1 MRQRLLQRQSLL
13 EHVALQD
20 ALEQLGSQLPA
31 GLRSTSGEADQRG
44 LARLVVLDD
53 FLDPTAMVEEGIT
66 VSRQH
71 GFDLE
76 PADAVQRSDVVVQR
90 IRAGLWVQADVRADL
105 WQQVVPGQQHTTG
118 RPVEAAVAR
127 RV

>member
-13 EHVALQD
+13 EHVALHD

-53 FLDPTAMVEEGIT
+53 FLDPTAMVEEGIA

-71 GFDLE
+71 SLDLE

-90 IRAGLWVQADVRADL
+90 IRAGLWVQSDVRDDL
-105 WQQVVPGQQHTTG
+105 RQQVVPG
-118 RPVEAAVAR
+118 
-127 RV
+127 

>member
-1 MRQRLLQRQSLL
+1 MRQRLLQRESLL
-13 EHVALQD
+13 EHVALRD
-20 ALEQLGSQLPA
+20 ALEQLGGQLPA
-31 GLRSTSGEADQRG
+31 GLPSTSGEADQRG

-53 FLDPTAMVEEGIT
+53 FLDPTAMVEEGIA

-90 IRAGLWVQADVRADL
+90 IRAGLWVQSDVRADL
-105 WQQVVPGQQHTTG
+105 RQQVVPGEQHTTG
-118 RPVEAAVAR
+118 PPVEAAV
-127 RV
+127 

>member
-13 EHVALQD
+13 EHVALHD

-53 FLDPTAMVEEGIT
+53 FLDPTAMVEEGIA

-90 IRAGLWVQADVRADL
+90 IRAGLWVQADVRA
-105 WQQVVPGQQHTTG
+105 
-118 RPVEAAVAR
+118 RSEER
-127 RV
+127 RVGKECRSR